1 MQEFIYLILDR
12 TMSYPISLPMKFPNR
27 QKHSTTYTAN
37 QLEKCSNKVTVNF
50 TNCSVTSM
58 TTWNNSARDF
68 ILAKPVKDQERI
80 FQPISYQCFLVS
92 LVSNLLYQ
100 LIRTLE
106 STETKGNIGK
116 K

>member
-1 MQEFIYLILDR
+1 MKATMTFDGLSELIQ
-12 TMSYPISLPMKFPNR
+12 I
-27 QKHSTTYTAN
+27 
-37 QLEKCSNKVTVNF
+37 KVTVNF
-50 TNCSVTSM
+50 TNCSVTSI

-92 LVSNLLYQ
+92 LVSNLLHQ

-106 STETKGNIGK
+106 STETKFLYESNNDI
-116 K
+116 